1 MIDLNLNLIAFLVFV
16 IVIAAI
22 FWTELTDTENTD
34 PRDENQGRGA
44 RRE

>member
-1 MIDLNLNLIAFLVFV
+1 MIDLNLIVLLVFV

-22 FWTELTDTENTD
+22 FWTVLTDADEAD

-44 RRE
+44 RHE

>member
-1 MIDLNLNLIAFLVFV
+1 VIDLNLIVLLVFV

-22 FWTELTDTENTD
+22 FWTVLTDAEDPD

-44 RRE
+44 RHE